1 MIMRSPVT
9 HALPIARI
17 GALLVLFAMAGC
29 AAQPSACS
37 STAARDLRTLDTL
50 IAESRENLARGYA
63 IGSRTG
69 RGNSSVNVCLGNSSR
84 NVGVS
89 FCSGGNGARRTG
101 PVAIDL
107 DAERAKLESMLQ
119 KRPVLASRAAAD
131 AAACTSAR
139 G

>member
-1 MIMRSPVT
+1 MQ
-9 HALPIARI
+9 ALATPCPAPIA
-17 GALLVLFAMAGC
+17 ALFLALSLAAC
-29 AAQPSACS
+29 APQPTACS

-63 IGSRTG
+63 IGSSSG
-69 RGNSSVNVCLGNSSR
+69 RGSTSVNFCLGNSSN

-89 FCSGGNGARRTG
+89 FCSGGRPGYRTG

-107 DAERAKLESMLQ
+107 DEERAKLESMLQ
-119 KRPVLASRAAAD
+119 QRTVLASRAAAD

>member
-1 MIMRSPVT
+1 MQRLPDFPFRGLPGAMIL
-9 HALPIARI
+9 AL
-17 GALLVLFAMAGC
+17 ALAAC
-29 AAQPSACS
+29 APQPGPCN
-37 STAARDLRTLDTL
+37 STAARDLRTLDML

-63 IGSRTG
+63 IGRGSG
-69 RGNSSVNVCLGNSSR
+69 RGNPSVNLCVGNASH

-89 FCSGGNGARRTG
+89 FCSGGSPGYRSG

-107 DAERAKLESMLQ
+107 DEERAKLESMLRQ
-119 KRPVLASRAAAD
+119 RTELARRAAAD